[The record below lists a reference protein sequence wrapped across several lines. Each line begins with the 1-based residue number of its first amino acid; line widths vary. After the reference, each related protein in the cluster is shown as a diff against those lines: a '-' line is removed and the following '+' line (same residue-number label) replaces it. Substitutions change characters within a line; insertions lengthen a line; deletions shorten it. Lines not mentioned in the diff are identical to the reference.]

1 MKHVKNVLLSILMFL
16 FCAVICSSCGSA
28 TNNIIES
35 TKVQLEEK
43 EWECIGEIDG
53 DLDYIEW
60 SSLWGNAIIDPKE
73 EKDMNLYTMV
83 GRHIDESDNKLYV
96 IVKIAF
102 TEENPEGEIYDVMY
116 ISESGRIMKA
126 DFLNGLEILSP
137 NNKELQEY
145 MYSY

>member
-1 MKHVKNVLLSILMFL
+1 MFL

-35 TKVQLEEK
+35 TKAQLEEK
-43 EWECIGEIDG
+43 EWECIREING
-53 DLDYIEW
+53 DLDYTEW
-60 SSLWGNAIIDPKE
+60 SSLWGNAIIDPSEE

-83 GRHIDESDNKLYV
+83 GRHIDESENKLYV

-102 TEENPEGEIYDVMY
+102 TEEDSEGEIYGVMY
-116 ISESGRIMKA
+116 ISESGRIMKS
-126 DFLNGLEILSP
+126 DFLNGLEILPP